1 MKNCFVSADLM
12 IPVTDHMERWA
23 VIACDQFTSDRA
35 YWKTVE
41 EQVGDHP
48 SAYHLMLPE
57 AYLEGSNDERIR
69 MIHQKMDSC
78 LSAEVLRVW
87 PDSFVYVERTLQDG
101 SIRQGIVGVMD
112 LEAYSFTK
120 DPSALLLATEQ
131 TVLERIP
138 PRMAIR
144 EGAAMELSHV
154 IVFCNDPMDRIMS
167 CVGQM
172 KDRLPKAYDF
182 DLMQGGGHISGWLLC
197 DDHRSKLQQ
206 VLDDYVSGCNGAACY
221 LVADGNHSLATAK
234 QCYEKLKAKD
244 AAAAVRSPA
253 RFAMVELENIHSAS
267 ISFEPIHRI
276 ITQVD
281 VQKFF
286 MDLQSICVEG
296 GFPIRWV
303 SGQQQGTVQLR
314 VPEGKLPLAV
324 FQDYLDS
331 WLCDNEAQIDYIHDD
346 DALICLAQE
355 NCSVGFFMPTIDK
368 DQMFSYVVSGSI
380 LPRKAF
386 SLGHAAEK
394 RYYLEGRK
402 II

>member
-1 MKNCFVSADLM
+1 
-12 IPVTDHMERWA
+12 
-23 VIACDQFTSDRA
+23 
-35 YWKTVE
+35 
-41 EQVGDHP
+41 
-48 SAYHLMLPE
+48 
-57 AYLEGSNDERIR
+57 
-69 MIHQKMDSC
+69 
-78 LSAEVLRVW
+78 
-87 PDSFVYVERTLQDG
+87 
-101 SIRQGIVGVMD
+101 
-112 LEAYSFTK
+112 
-120 DPSALLLATEQ
+120 
-131 TVLERIP
+131 
-138 PRMAIR
+138 
-144 EGAAMELSHV
+144 
-154 IVFCNDPMDRIMS
+154 
-167 CVGQM
+167 
-172 KDRLPKAYDF
+172 
-182 DLMQGGGHISGWLLC
+182 
-197 DDHRSKLQQ
+197 
-206 VLDDYVSGCNGAACY
+206 
-221 LVADGNHSLATAK
+221 
-234 QCYEKLKAKD
+234 
-244 AAAAVRSPA
+244 
-253 RFAMVELENIHSAS
+253 
-267 ISFEPIHRI
+267 
-276 ITQVD
+276 VD